1 MAVLNS
7 AVSACETGAQWQV
20 ALQLLTEG
28 ALAARGFSGF
38 RGSLKGSIRV

>member
-1 MAVLNS
+1 MASTSYQPQAGMAVLNS

-28 ALAARGFSGF
+28 AFAAQ
-38 RGSLKGSIRV
+38 RV